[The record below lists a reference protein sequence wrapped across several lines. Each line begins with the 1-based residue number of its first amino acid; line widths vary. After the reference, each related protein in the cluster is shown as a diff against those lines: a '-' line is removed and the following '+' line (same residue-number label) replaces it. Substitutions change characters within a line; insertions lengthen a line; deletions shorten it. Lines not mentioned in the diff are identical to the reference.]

1 MIATKK
7 TTAAL
12 RKKGRPL
19 SFDREAALNKAMLL
33 FWEHGYEATSLN
45 ALTSALGVT
54 PSSIYSAFGDK
65 KTLFF
70 EALELYM
77 TGGGSLQMMLDQ
89 APTAR
94 AAVQQMLLGAAAGFT
109 GECTPKGC
117 LLASAA
123 VSCSADAGDV
133 RQALGARRRG
143 IEAQVRDRIA
153 AGIRQGDVP
162 ADADA
167 DALAAMAM
175 ALIQGMSTL
184 ARDGAA
190 REKLNRIVMAA
201 LQGWPLQATTHGE
214 EQSA

>member
-7 TTAAL
+7 SPAAS

-190 REKLNRIVMAA
+190 REKLNRIVMVA
-201 LQGWPLQATTHGE
+201 LQGWPLQATAHRE

>member
-1 MIATKK
+1 MTATKK
-7 TTAAL
+7 SSKVPG
-12 RKKGRPL
+12 KKGRPL
-19 SFDREAALNKAMLL
+19 SFDRDVALNKAMLL
-33 FWEHGYEATSLN
+33 FWEHGYEATSIN
-45 ALTSALGVT
+45 TLTSALGVT

-65 KTLFF
+65 KMLFF
-70 EALELYM
+70 EAVDLYM

-89 APTAR
+89 APTAH

-109 GECTPKGC
+109 GECMPKGC

-123 VSCSADAGDV
+123 VSCSADASDV
-133 RQALGARRRG
+133 RQALGARRRH

-153 AGIRQGDVP
+153 LGIRQGDVP
-162 ADADA
+162 ADTDPDTLA
-167 DALAAMAM
+167 ALAI

-190 REKLNRIVMAA
+190 REKLNRIVMTA
-201 LQGWPLQATTHGE
+201 LQGWPLQATAHRE

>member
-7 TTAAL
+7 TTAAS

-77 TGGGSLQMMLDQ
+77 TGGGSLQMMLDR

-123 VSCSADAGDV
+123 VSCSEDAGDV

-162 ADADA
+162 ADTDA

-190 REKLNRIVMAA
+190 REKLNRIVMTA
-201 LQGWPLQATTHGE
+201 LQGWPLQATAHGE
-214 EQSA
+214 GQSA

>member
-7 TTAAL
+7 TTAAS

-77 TGGGSLQMMLDQ
+77 TGGGSLQMMLDR

-123 VSCSADAGDV
+123 VSCSEDAGDV

-162 ADADA
+162 ADTDA
-167 DALAAMAM
+167 DALAAMVM

-190 REKLNRIVMAA
+190 REKLNRIVMTA
-201 LQGWPLQATTHGE
+201 LQGWPLQATAHGE
-214 EQSA
+214 GQSA

>member
-1 MIATKK
+1 VTATKK
-7 TTAAL
+7 SS
-12 RKKGRPL
+12 RVPGKKGRPL
-19 SFDREAALNKAMLL
+19 SFDRDVALNKAMLL
-33 FWEHGYEATSLN
+33 FWEHGYEATSIN
-45 ALTSALGVT
+45 TLTSALGVT

-70 EALELYM
+70 EAVELYM

-153 AGIRQGDVP
+153 MGIRQGDVP

-190 REKLNRIVMAA
+190 REKLNRIVMTA
-201 LQGWPLQATTHGE
+201 LQGWPLQVTTHRE

>member
-1 MIATKK
+1 VTATKK
-7 TTAAL
+7 SSKVPG
-12 RKKGRPL
+12 KKGRPL
-19 SFDREAALNKAMLL
+19 SFDRDVALNKAMLL
-33 FWEHGYEATSLN
+33 FWEHGYEATSIN
-45 ALTSALGVT
+45 TLTSALGVT

-70 EALELYM
+70 EAVELYM

-153 AGIRQGDVP
+153 MGIRQGDVA

-190 REKLNRIVMAA
+190 REKLNRIVMTA
-201 LQGWPLQATTHGE
+201 LQGWPLQVTTHRE

>member
-1 MIATKK
+1 VIANKK
-7 TTAAL
+7 LPAAS

-19 SFDREAALNKAMLL
+19 SFDRDAALNKAMLL

-70 EALELYM
+70 EAVELYM

-123 VSCSADAGDV
+123 VSCSEDASDV

-143 IEAQVRDRIA
+143 IETQVRDRIA
-153 AGIRQGDVP
+153 TGIRQGDTP

-167 DALAAMAM
+167 EALAAMAM

-190 REKLNRIVMAA
+190 REKLNRIVMIA
-201 LQGWPLQATTHGE
+201 LQGWPLQAAAHRE